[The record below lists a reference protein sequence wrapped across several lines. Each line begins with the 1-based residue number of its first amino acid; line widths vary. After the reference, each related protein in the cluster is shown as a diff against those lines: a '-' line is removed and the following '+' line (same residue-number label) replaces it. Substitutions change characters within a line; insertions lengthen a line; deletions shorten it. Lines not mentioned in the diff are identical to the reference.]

1 MDGGKTGS
9 DRSQANRGLQF
20 RPARGSPPHAATERK
35 PRTPHSEDPSPG
47 RGPLPGPPATNHP
60 AEAGDWSPAPRT
72 TAKEGRRERPP
83 SPPPAPHVALL
94 PGGGGGGT
102 QRSRR
107 EPTVYPESKRE
118 NLRRHPAALHTLQ
131 RLVAPPGPH
140 PGKLPSPPLP
150 SPSLS
155 VLAKSPPPHL
165 WLLFPLGCP
174 RAYKDS
180 PPSASTS
187 FPVSPG
193 VPQGAWR
200 KEASSGG
207 NRSSGRIL
215 RLRRKHLGLPAP
227 YPGVPT
233 SS

>member
-9 DRSQANRGLQF
+9 DRRSQANRGLQF

-174 RAYKDS
+174 RAHKDSPAFCVYEFPSVSRCPTRGLAERGLFWWQSILRKDS
-180 PPSASTS
+180 PPKAKTS
-187 FPVSPG
+187 R
-193 VPQGAWR
+193 A
-200 KEASSGG
+200 
-207 NRSSGRIL
+207 
-215 RLRRKHLGLPAP
+215 AP

-233 SS
+233 SF